1 MKPSLT
7 STQKNA
13 FKRPEQSDRNS
24 LSTHIYCLFRKHI
37 YHVSRK
43 LLNLSESTRC
53 YKRKLNLEADQGWFH
68 NFLLFFTL
76 DYGWSEINL
85 NWNICSTDKTSC
97 VQFNSL
103 MFSICKTYWNRF
115 VLTLEGYKSA
125 KPISAQCHT
134 WFFDVFNIQNLLK

>member
-1 MKPSLT
+1 MKPNLT
-7 STQKNA
+7 SPQKNA

-53 YKRKLNLEADQGWFH
+53 YKRRLNLEADQEWFH
-68 NFLLFFTL
+68 NFLFFFTL

-85 NWNICSTDKTSC
+85 NWNICKTDKTLC
-97 VQFNSL
+97 MQLNSL

-115 VLTLEGYKSA
+115 ILTLGDTKVLNLNVHNV
-125 KPISAQCHT
+125 IL
-134 WFFDVFNIQNLLK
+134 WFFEDLL